1 MREAYTQ
8 IVSDSRDAHLTC
20 PACGDAM
27 AWSRPPGEG
36 DDSFWQC
43 TTCAAIWV
51 DWWGGEPSGIARNV
65 VPRPPQSTSG
75 QRGKRCPVDDSQMVD
90 RPYLD
95 AGPVV
100 ARCPTCLGLFARRE
114 QVAELAAFHERI
126 PVDAPEPIVWVS
138 VLDRFWHAFIK

>member
-1 MREAYTQ
+1 
-8 IVSDSRDAHLTC
+8 VSDRRDAHITC

-27 AWSRPPGEG
+27 AWRRPPDEG
-36 DDSFWQC
+36 DDSYWQC
-43 TTCAAIWV
+43 TTCAAIWI
-51 DWWGGEPSGIARNV
+51 DWWGGEASGIARALPV
-65 VPRPPQSTSG
+65 RPGQSSSG
-75 QRGKRCPVDDSQMVD
+75 QRGGACPVDATAMVE

-100 ARCPTCLGLFARRE
+100 ERCPTCLVLFARRE

-138 VLDRFWHAFIK
+138 WLDRFWHAFIK